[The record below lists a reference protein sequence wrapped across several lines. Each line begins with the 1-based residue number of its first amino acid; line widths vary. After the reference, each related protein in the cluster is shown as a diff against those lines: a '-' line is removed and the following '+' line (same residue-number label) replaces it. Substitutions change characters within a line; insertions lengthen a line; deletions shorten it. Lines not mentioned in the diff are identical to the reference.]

1 MEIDKEW
8 YDEWKEKVKEV
19 PDTMK
24 CLLGKD
30 LWETDATNGWKNC
43 TERIMRYKN
52 WDAVIGL
59 IENTMDM
66 WIMLKEADDLIA
78 KVITKGSVTDKEVIT
93 KLSEIESKTDI
104 LSDRLMPDITIGE
117 KLDDI
122 KLVMDKLCAEKEIDH
137 CSTSFENMEL
147 YSAASES
154 VPGKDAIVK
163 KNGVKR
169 IMDKRR
175 NVMVFLPAYMDSSR
189 QDKEVE
195 NALSYLGCDKGSI
208 LDMEM
213 VRDRGDDFNEKIVL
227 RVQMDTVKQA
237 SKALANACKLKNYPV
252 PGIYIAKDMTY
263 YQRIKLRELVKKL
276 RSNIEMLPKYRWKI
290 VDWEVVSVGLFKQ
303 KEQKCDLK
311 YSYREMWDK
320 LSESD

>member
-1 MEIDKEW
+1 MEIDDEW

-24 CLLGKD
+24 FLLGRD
-30 LWETDATNGWKNC
+30 LWETDKKNGWKNSAEC
-43 TERIMRYKN
+43 IMRGRN

-59 IENTMDM
+59 IENTMKM
-66 WIMLKEADDLIA
+66 WEMLTEADDLIA
-78 KVITKGSVTDKEVIT
+78 KSIIKGSVTDKEVIT

-104 LSDRLMPDITIGE
+104 LSDRLMPDSTICE

-122 KLVMDKLCAEKEIDH
+122 KLVMDKLCADKESDH
-137 CSTSFENMEL
+137 RSTSSENAEL
-147 YSAASES
+147 DNAAPES
-154 VPGKDAIVK
+154 VPGRNPFVK
-163 KNGVKR
+163 KDGVKR
-169 IMDKRR
+169 KDRR
-175 NVMVFLPAYMDSSR
+175 QNVMVFLPAYMDSPR
-189 QDKEVE
+189 QDKDVE
-195 NALSYLGCDKGSI
+195 NALSYLGCDRGSI

-213 VRDRGDDFNEKIVL
+213 VMDRSDDCNGKIVL

-237 SKALANACKLKNYPV
+237 SKALANACQLKNYSV

-290 VDWEVVSVGLFKQ
+290 VDWEVVSVGLFKR
-303 KEQKCDLK
+303 KEPKCDLK
-311 YSYREMWDK
+311 YSYREMWDN
-320 LSESD
+320 LSMSD